1 MNHWIDALSHFHH
14 FLWFLSHAQ
23 YKNNSGGEQLSLP
36 PSFPPLTWWRGY
48 YRHSLNCFLVSEL
61 TWFSSF
67 RSMFGCVCFFEQPL
81 TFLGLWRRRTSWVL
95 HKNSFGYP
103 KKTIEKKKKKKS
115 LHASKNTART
125 DRIRIEYDLII
136 KVRNVSEMYSKSW
149 CSCHSWSYFRLWTFK
164 SKEFLQTFIFLSASF
179 QHVSFMNSNVL
190 RTACSSLLPV
200 SFVIE

>member
-103 KKTIEKKKKKKS
+103 KKTIGKKKKKKKKKAYT
-115 LHASKNTART
+115 LP
-125 DRIRIEYDLII
+125 RIRLERIEYGSNTIWSL
-136 KVRNVSEMYSKSW
+136 RSEMYRKCTPSHGALVTHDHTLDSEASKAKNS
-149 CSCHSWSYFRLWTFK
+149 
-164 SKEFLQTFIFLSASF
+164 SKPLFSF
-179 QHVSFMNSNVL
+179 
-190 RTACSSLLPV
+190 
-200 SFVIE
+200 